1 MACKKLGIYLYLRN
15 LNFVKC
21 KQQGLTV
28 LTKGMK
34 ICKAFRK
41 FRSAYRIF

>member
-15 LNFVKC
+15 LNFVKY

-28 LTKGMK
+28 LPKGMK
-34 ICKAFRK
+34 ICKAFRIFYK
-41 FRSAYRIF
+41 HCRIF